1 MPEAIE
7 TFEECPV
14 CGDLF
19 GVDQLAAHC
28 EAHFEDP
35 SQVAAAQQP
44 ADAIACPV
52 EGCQASIPAEDY
64 EAHLFSHRC
73 KWGFYTAGLLSTCLT
88 LKVSL
93 KLLGKVQYMMGFCP
107 WTVNLF

>member
-1 MPEAIE
+1 MAETIE

-35 SQVAAAQQP
+35 SQMAATQQP
-44 ADAIACPV
+44 ADVIACPV

-73 KWGFYTAGLLSTCLT
+73 DMGLSCCWFA
-88 LKVSL
+88 VSVSHSKDIVML
-93 KLLGKVQYMMGFCP
+93 QC
-107 WTVNLF
+107 TR